1 MTDTPPRAKITHHVG
16 PHGGTYV
23 AQLEGESAVGKL
35 EWEPRGEDIRIAT
48 HTIVPPA
55 IGGRGVA
62 GELVDRMVEDA
73 RKLGFRIVPR
83 CSYVAARFDR
93 NPEWSELRAR

>member
-1 MTDTPPRAKITHHVG
+1 MTLAGLSITHNVG

-35 EWEPRGEDIRIAT
+35 EWEPRGENIRVAM

-62 GELVDRMVEDA
+62 RELVDRMVEDA
-73 RKLGFRIVPR
+73 QKLGFRIVPQ
-83 CSYVAARFDR
+83 CSYAAARFDQ
-93 NPEWSELRAR
+93 NPDWNDLRA